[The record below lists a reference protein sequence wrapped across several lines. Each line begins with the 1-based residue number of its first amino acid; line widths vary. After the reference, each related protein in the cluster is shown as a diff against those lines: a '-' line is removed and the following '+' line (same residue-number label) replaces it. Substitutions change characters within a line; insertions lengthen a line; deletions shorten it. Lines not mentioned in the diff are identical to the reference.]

1 MALLNTDFF
10 VIQRPTD
17 SNKHYKLNGE
27 MLKEFIAGG
36 ESINY
41 KGSRNFRDAAVDPST
56 DGTEVQNGDLYIND
70 NPDPG
75 KGAWGASILNEDVE
89 QGDKAVW
96 NEATSKWD
104 FIPTDSG
111 YYGVES
117 IIGLEPITV
126 DDTVKETPQVGV
138 YTAIKTNGVIPIN
151 RSTRSGVVES
161 IAIQTDVNPS
171 DTLPSPN
178 PLAVVPAELLKTT
191 NEDVLELQEDVEE
204 IKKGS
209 ALSELKGDQP
219 IDITTTLPN
228 VDGKTETTVSI
239 FEALKTDAS
248 PSAPRNV
255 RSGAVSAIAVESDV
269 AADINNLSPN
279 PLAVVP
285 AELLKKSNEDIVDI
299 KQDITDINT
308 EIGDINVEIENI
320 QKGGGLSA
328 LKGTDPVNVTTELID
343 PDALEDDPNF
353 EKTETTVSIKDSTTT
368 QKGAVLLQSLG
379 TNATTGENT
388 ATTPSYVDKYYAP
401 KPGAQGS
408 FLIVE
413 NSSGNISY
421 TETIDGGVY
430 AT

>member
-36 ESINY
+36 ESVNY

-56 DGTEVQNGDLYIND
+56 DGTGVQNGDLYIND

-75 KGAWGASILNEDVE
+75 KGAWVASILNEDVE

-96 NEATSKWD
+96 NEANSKWD

-111 YYGVES
+111 YVGVES

-138 YTAIKTNGVIPIN
+138 YTAIKTDAGIPIS

-161 IAIQTDVNPS
+161 IAIQADVNPS
-171 DTLPSPN
+171 DILPSPN

-228 VDGKTETTVSI
+228 ADGKTETTVSI

-248 PSAPRNV
+248 PAAPRAV

-269 AADINNLSPN
+269 AADTNNASPN
-279 PLAVVP
+279 PLAAVP
-285 AELLKKSNEDIVDI
+285 AELLKKSNEDIVALDGRV
-299 KQDITDINT
+299 TVN
-308 EIGDINVEIENI
+308 EGDIVNINAEIDNI
-320 QKGGGLSA
+320 KKGGSLSA
-328 LKGTDPVNVTTELID
+328 LKGTDPIEVTTELID
-343 PDALEDDPNF
+343 PGAIEGDPNF
-353 EKTETTVSIKDSTTT
+353 EKTETTVSIKDGTTT
-368 QKGAVLLQSLG
+368 QKGAVALQPLG
-379 TNATTGENT
+379 TTSTTGEIT
-388 ATTPSYVDKYYAP
+388 ATTPSYIDKYYVP
-401 KPGAQGS
+401 KPGTEGS
-408 FLIVE
+408 YVVVE
-413 NSSGNISY
+413 DNAGAISFS
-421 TETIDGGVY
+421 ETIDGGTY
-430 AT
+430 